1 MRMNKRTLILCVAM
15 LLSLLGKGQQKW
27 TLKARDGDMEIYT
40 KNIENSH
47 LKAVRVRCLVP
58 ATLSQLVTVILDVNT
73 GAEWVYSTKSSTL
86 LKQVTPAELFYY
98 SEVSLPWP
106 VSNRDFVAHLIA
118 TQDPQTKI
126 VTINGPTVAD
136 YVPEKKN
143 IVRVHRSY
151 GKWILTPVKQKTVQ
165 IDYTL
170 ETDPGGSLPA
180 WLVNLF
186 ATKGPSET
194 FKKLKEQLAKPRYQ
208 NAQLAFIAEL

>member
-1 MRMNKRTLILCVAM
+1 MNKRTLILCVAM
-15 LLSLLGKGQQKW
+15 FLSLLVKGQQKW
-27 TLKARDGDMEIYT
+27 TLKARDGDMEIFT
-40 KNIENSH
+40 KSIENSH

-106 VSNRDFVAHLIA
+106 VSNRDFVAHLIT

-151 GKWILTPVKQKTVQ
+151 GKWILTPVKPRTVQ

-194 FKKLKEQLAKPRYQ
+194 FKKLKDQLNKPRYQ
-208 NAQLAFIAEL
+208 NAHLAFITEP